1 MLCHTATT
9 LKAGARRS
17 LATQQSRGLSRV
29 VKATLFH
36 NPNCSKSRAA
46 LELLQTE
53 GKAIAEK
60 NDAILSVVVR
70 EYMTDVPC
78 IDTLANI
85 QRCLGK
91 APKNWIRKSS
101 PENVYEESGVEG
113 VLHDD
118 EKVLQKMSE
127 YPALIERPILLLEGD
142 SIFHT
147 AVIGRP
153 PSAILDELRETFET
167 THCGQF

>member
-1 MLCHTATT
+1 
-9 LKAGARRS
+9 
-17 LATQQSRGLSRV
+17 

-60 NDAILSVVVR
+60 NDAILGVVVR

-78 IDTLANI
+78 TDTLANI

-91 APKNWIRKSS
+91 APKNWIRKS
-101 PENVYEESGVEG
+101 PENVYEESGVEE

-153 PSAILDELRETFET
+153 PSAILDELR
-167 THCGQF
+167 